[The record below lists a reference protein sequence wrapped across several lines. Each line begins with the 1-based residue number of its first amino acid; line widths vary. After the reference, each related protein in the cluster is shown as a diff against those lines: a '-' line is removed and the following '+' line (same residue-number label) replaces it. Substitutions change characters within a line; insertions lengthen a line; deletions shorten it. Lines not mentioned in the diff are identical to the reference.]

1 MSWLL
6 SVVIGS
12 LIYTSTSSFSAF
24 TSENL
29 VMGNTP
35 QLVVLT
41 PQSVLQGDET
51 ERFEQTYPLNANGR
65 ISVDNVNG
73 SIVIESWDR
82 NEVKVEAV
90 KIANSR
96 ERLKEVEI
104 KVDAKP
110 DSLKIET
117 EFGTWKDGN
126 RSWNCSGYCR
136 LEVQYKLMV
145 PRTAMLNEIETVN
158 GSVTISNMTNYTKA
172 SAVNGSVKAT
182 NLRGTAHIE
191 TVNGTSDV
199 TFDRLDNSSRINLS
213 TVNGRVNLI
222 IPSDADATI
231 KADTVNGSISNEFNL
246 PVRKGKYVGRDLY
259 GKLGDGSVKI
269 NLDSVNGGLS
279 IKRQQDGKNIKPV
292 TNLLPAKESDE
303 DDEDAVSSAA
313 SVSRMNRDIA
323 KAVKESTKVSVS
335 ESVKI
340 AEQVRK
346 DVEKSMLNTRELQ
359 QVQREAMRAARETMR
374 ANRDMLNQTYA
385 ASWGD
390 FDSSRIEEQ
399 SDAFPVKGTPKVT
412 VDARNCSVSVRGWD
426 KNEVKY
432 RITKLIRGAAQP
444 DVSVSVSNTESEVMI
459 NANVGKKK
467 AANTPKPPKVK
478 NKEDEIWVEAPLMP
492 TFPGTAVRIEV
503 FVPKKSNL
511 RILTDREIRVEGIS
525 GNIDLSG
532 NNEPINV
539 RDSQGKLKIAADDAL
554 VRVIGFT
561 GEVDSRTG
569 DGANFFEGLFDKFS
583 ANVVSG
589 KIILT
594 LPEEANVDI
603 QANTKINTE
612 GFDQTEFNGDEKR
625 RRIGEGGTTY
635 TLRVDDGEVLVRN
648 AKIINSGRD

>member
-51 ERFEQTYPLNANGR
+51 ERFEQTYPLSANGR

-104 KVDAKP
+104 KVDSKP
-110 DSLKIET
+110 DSLRIET

-126 RSWNCSGYCR
+126 RNWNCSGYCR

-231 KADTVNGSISNEFNL
+231 KADTVNGSIINEFNL

-323 KAVKESTKVSVS
+323 KAVKDSTKISVS
-335 ESVKI
+335 ESAKI

-346 DVEKSMLNTRELQ
+346 DVEKSMINTRELQ
-359 QVQREAMRAARETMR
+359 HIQREAMRTARETMR

-426 KNEVKY
+426 KSEVKY
-432 RITKLIRGAAQP
+432 RITKLIRGAVQP

-459 NANVGKKK
+459 NANVSKKK
-467 AANTPKPPKVK
+467 GANIPNPPKVK
-478 NKEDEIWVEAPLMP
+478 NKENEIWVEAPP
-492 TFPGTAVRIEV
+492 APPFPGTAVRIEV

-569 DGANFFEGLFDKFS
+569 DGANFFEGRFDKFS

-612 GFDQTEFNGDEKR
+612 GFNLTEFSGDEKR
-625 RRIGEGGTTY
+625 RRIGDGGTIY
-635 TLRVDDGEVLVRN
+635 NLRVDDGEVLVRN
-648 AKIINSGRD
+648 AKILNSGRD